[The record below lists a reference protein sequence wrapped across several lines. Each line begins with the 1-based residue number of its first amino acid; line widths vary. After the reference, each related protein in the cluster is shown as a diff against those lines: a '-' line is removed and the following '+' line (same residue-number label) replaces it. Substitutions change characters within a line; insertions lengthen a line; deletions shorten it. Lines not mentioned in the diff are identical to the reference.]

1 MEPSTIEVVPDLT
14 KLIDVGGNF
23 ALLIAVYYINQS
35 SRYIRLVA
43 ERLARIES
51 KLSIEP
57 QSEPKE

>member
-1 MEPSTIEVVPDLT
+1 MDGVSEIS
-14 KLIDVGGNF
+14 KLIDVGGNV

-35 SRYIRLVA
+35 SRYIRQVA

-51 KLSIEP
+51 KLDIQP